1 MSKILNRKTYHE
13 KYTLLKKEV
22 IINDIIKGY
31 ISDIS
36 EIGMH
41 IHAQVEFLPAAILD
55 LSFTINE
62 KQIKVK
68 GVVQHVQPGVGIEII
83 FLNLLPAA
91 LSDIKN
97 FLHLQSAQLEKK
109 SAVKK
114 ILLVDDNSQI
124 RSAYRNKLIE
134 DGFNVIEA
142 QSGTEAFMRLQEMR
156 FDLVVLDLWM
166 EGIDG
171 FKILHL
177 MKVNPRLKDI
187 PVIILSARNTTA
199 DLEKAFAL
207 GAKDYMVKISTSPA
221 KLVEKIKEILG
232 G

>member
-1 MSKILNRKTYHE
+1 M
-13 KYTLLKKEV
+13 LKKEV

-36 EIGMH
+36 EIGMY

-83 FLNLLPAA
+83 FLNLLPSD
-91 LSDIKN
+91 LSDVKK
-97 FLHLQSAQLEKK
+97 FLHLQSTQLEKK

-114 ILLVDDNSQI
+114 ILLVDDNAQL

-134 DGFNVIEA
+134 DGFNVTEA

-156 FDLVVLDLWM
+156 FDLVALDLWM
-166 EGIDG
+166 EGID
-171 FKILHL
+171 
-177 MKVNPRLKDI
+177 
-187 PVIILSARNTTA
+187 
-199 DLEKAFAL
+199 
-207 GAKDYMVKISTSPA
+207 
-221 KLVEKIKEILG
+221 
-232 G
+232 

>member
-1 MSKILNRKTYHE
+1 M
-13 KYTLLKKEV
+13 LKKEI

-36 EIGMH
+36 EIGMY

-55 LSFTINE
+55 LSFVINE

-68 GVVQHVQPGVGIEII
+68 GIVQHIQPGVGIEII
-83 FLNLLPAA
+83 FLNLLPDD
-91 LSDIKN
+91 LSHIKK
-97 FLHLQSAQLEKK
+97 FLHLQSTQLAEK

-114 ILLVDDNSQI
+114 ILLVDDNAQL
-124 RSAYRNKLIE
+124 RSAYRNKLLE

-156 FDLVVLDLWM
+156 FDFVVLDLWM

-171 FKILHL
+171 FKILYL

-187 PVIILSARNTTA
+187 PVIILSARSTTA

-207 GAKDYMVKISTSPA
+207 GAKDYMVKISASPA

>member
-13 KYTLLKKEV
+13 KCTLLKKEI

-36 EIGMH
+36 EIGMY

-68 GVVQHVQPGVGIEII
+68 GVVQHIQPGVGIEII
-83 FLNLLPAA
+83 FLNLLPDD
-91 LSDIKN
+91 LSDIKK
-97 FLHLQSAQLEKK
+97 FLHLQSTKLEKK
-109 SAVKK
+109 SEVKK
-114 ILLVDDNSQI
+114 ILLVDDNAQL

-156 FDLVVLDLWM
+156 FDIVVLDLWI

-187 PVIILSARNTTA
+187 PVIILSARSTPA

-207 GAKDYMVKISTSPA
+207 GAKDYMVKTSASPA

>member
-1 MSKILNRKTYHE
+1 MDNPE
-13 KYTLLKKEV
+13 KHILLKKEV

-36 EIGMH
+36 EIGMY

-62 KQIKVK
+62 NQIKVK
-68 GVVQHVQPGVGIEII
+68 GFVQHIQPGVGIEII
-83 FLNLLPAA
+83 FLNLLPDD
-91 LSDIKN
+91 LSHIKK

-114 ILLVDDNSQI
+114 ILLVDDNTQV
-124 RSAYRNKLIE
+124 RSAYRNKLLE
-134 DGFNVIEA
+134 GGFNVIEA
-142 QSGTEAFMRLQEMR
+142 QSGTEAFMRLQETN

-171 FKILHL
+171 FKILQL
-177 MKVNPRLKDI
+177 MKVNPKLKEM
-187 PVIILSARNTTA
+187 PVIILSARSTTA
-199 DLEKAFAL
+199 DLEKALAL
-207 GAKDYMVKISTSPA
+207 GAKDYMVKISTNPA
-221 KLVEKIKEILG
+221 KLVEKIKEIFSVSPDK
-232 G
+232 

>member
-1 MSKILNRKTYHE
+1 MDNPE
-13 KYTLLKKEV
+13 KHILLKKEV

-36 EIGMH
+36 EIGMY

-62 KQIKVK
+62 NQIKVK
-68 GVVQHVQPGVGIEII
+68 GFVQHIQPGVGTEII
-83 FLNLLPAA
+83 FLNLLQDD
-91 LSDIKN
+91 LSHIKK

-114 ILLVDDNSQI
+114 ILLVDDNTQV
-124 RSAYRNKLIE
+124 RSAYRNKLLE
-134 DGFNVIEA
+134 GDFNVIEA
-142 QSGTEAFMRLQEMR
+142 QSGTEAFMRLQETN

-171 FKILHL
+171 FKILQL
-177 MKVNPRLKDI
+177 MKVNPVLKNI
-187 PVIILSARNTTA
+187 PVVILSARSTHA
-199 DLEKAFAL
+199 DLEKAIAL
-207 GAKDYMVKISTSPA
+207 GAKDYLIKMTTTPLKLAEKVK
-221 KLVEKIKEILG
+221 KILG
-232 G
+232 D